1 MPHPRLGVQLILAPE
16 SIHTPRGIHQP
27 LLAGIER
34 VTGGAH
40 VDMDIFTDRRARGE
54 AIATTA
60 GDGYLAVC
68 RMNIGF
74 HERINIKNY
83 AILATEA

>member
-1 MPHPRLGVQLILAPE
+1 VQLILAPE
-16 SIHTPRGIHQP
+16 SIHTSRGIHEP

-34 VTGGAH
+34 VTGGAY
-40 VDMDIFTDRRARGE
+40 VDMDVFTHRRARGE

-68 RMNIGF
+68 RMYFGF
-74 HERINIKNY
+74 HDSINIKKNY
-83 AILATEA
+83 AILATKV